1 MRAPVRERFVNFNVK
16 RICSS
21 DSFCYTEKLIGETYN
36 FKIDTGSDVFIFSVK
51 LLGKEIG
58 KRLEMNSV
66 LRYPTGERVPIKSKI
81 MVKVELGKYSIQM
94 PMFAAVMKD
103 DCLFGSIFSGRQI

>member
-1 MRAPVRERFVNFNVK
+1 MRTPVKERFVNFNVK
-16 RICSS
+16 RICSG
-21 DSFCYTEKLIGETYN
+21 DSFCYTGKLNEKTCN
-36 FKIDTGSDVFIFSVK
+36 FKIDTGSDVSIFSVK

-81 MVKVELGKYSIQM
+81 IVKVELGKY
-94 PMFAAVMKD
+94 
-103 DCLFGSIFSGRQI
+103 CLLKIWKGN